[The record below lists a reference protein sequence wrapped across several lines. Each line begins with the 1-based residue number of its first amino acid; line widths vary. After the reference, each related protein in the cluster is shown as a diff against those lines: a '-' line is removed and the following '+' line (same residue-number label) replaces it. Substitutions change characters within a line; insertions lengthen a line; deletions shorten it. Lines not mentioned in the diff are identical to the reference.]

1 MEKLNILYVDDEEN
15 NLISFKAAFRRH
27 YNVFVANSAKEGL
40 ETLRNNHIQV
50 VVTDQKMPE
59 TTGVEFL
66 EKIVPEYPDT
76 IRMILTGYSD
86 IEAIIQAIN
95 TGRIYRYITKPWD
108 EKELKMTFD
117 GAFKLYGVEES
128 NRRLLKQLQDKIIE
142 QDQIIEERTGEIRQK
157 SIFLE
162 LQNQEIGHKNK
173 DITDSIHYAKRIQ
186 EAILPP
192 EKIVAQKLP
201 ASFILY
207 KPKDIVSGDF
217 YWVEEKNGKIYVAA
231 VDCTGHGVPGAF
243 MSIVCNNL
251 LNQALHEH
259 NKKTPAEILD
269 EVNILIS
276 EVLRQTFEDSAVRD
290 GMDISLCC
298 IDFSSNTIE
307 YAGAINPVY
316 LIKKGQLSEL
326 PGNRY
331 SIGTFVGEEIKPFT
345 NHQVSFE
352 KNDLL
357 ILFTDG
363 FADQFGG
370 PAGKKFKFKQLQDL
384 LTANCSL
391 DCHVLKQ
398 LLEKQFELWKGGLE
412 QVDDVCIIGV
422 RL

>member
-27 YNVFVANSAKEGL
+27 YNVFVANSAREGL

-59 TTGVEFL
+59 ITGVEFL

-128 NRRLLKQLQDKIIE
+128 NRMLLKQLQQKIIE

-192 EKIVAQKLP
+192 EKIVTQKLP

-217 YWVEEKNGKIYVAA
+217 YWVEEKEDKIYVAA

-259 NKKTPAEILD
+259 DKKTPAEILD
-269 EVNILIS
+269 EVNRLIS
-276 EVLRQTFEDSAVRD
+276 EVLRQTFEESTVKD
-290 GMDISLCC
+290 GMDIALCC
-298 IDFSSNTIE
+298 IDFKTHKIE
-307 YAGAINPVY
+307 YAGAINPAY
-316 LIKKGQLSEL
+316 LIRKGQLIEL

-331 SIGTFVGEEIKPFT
+331 SIGTFIGEEIKPFT
-345 NHQVSFE
+345 NHEISFE
-352 KNDLL
+352 SNDVLY
-357 ILFTDG
+357 LFTDG
-363 FADQFGG
+363 YADQFGG
-370 PAGKKFKFKQLQDL
+370 PDGKKFKYKQLQEL
-384 LTANCSL
+384 LVKNSTLECAL
-391 DCHVLKQ
+391 QKQ
-398 LLEKQFELWKGGLE
+398 ILADQFTKWKGSLE
-412 QVDDVCIIGV
+412 QVDDVCIIGI